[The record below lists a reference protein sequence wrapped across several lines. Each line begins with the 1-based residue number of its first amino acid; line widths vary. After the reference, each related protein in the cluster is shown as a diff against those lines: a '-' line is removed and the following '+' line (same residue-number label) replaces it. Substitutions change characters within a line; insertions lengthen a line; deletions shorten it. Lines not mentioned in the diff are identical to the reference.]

1 MNSFDLFV
9 GVTVIPLWKDPPRNT
24 DEVRTR
30 AEITEAFLK
39 TSGKFAELLKH
50 MILMQQQEKIP

>member
-50 MILMQQQEKIP
+50 MILMQQ